1 MIPGKHPSEEIQQKT
16 IDDILEKIE
25 STAPNDSAVFFFD
38 PMHQVHNN
46 ENSYCWQFKGKNKTK
61 TVMSNTGRRRI
72 NIVGAINAISL
83 KPTII
88 LTESNC
94 NKELILE
101 YIKHLKEEYKDKKKI
116 IIILDNASYN
126 RAYEVQD
133 YAAENQ
139 IELFYLPPY
148 SPNLNLIER
157 LWRFFKKK
165 VMKNKYYKD
174 FKEFEKNVTNFF
186 ENFDTYNAELKKLLT
201 LNFGII
207 KAN

>member
-1 MIPGKHPSEEIQQKT
+1 MIPGKHPSEEVQHKT
-16 IDDILEKIE
+16 IDVILKKIE
-25 STAPNDSAVFFFD
+25 YTATNESVVLFFD

-61 TVMSNTGRRRI
+61 IVMSNTGRRRL
-72 NIVGAINAISL
+72 NIVGAINATSL

-88 LTESNC
+88 MTESNC
-94 NKELILE
+94 NKELIME
-101 YIKHLKEEYKDKKKI
+101 YIKHLKEEYKDKKQI
-116 IIILDNASYN
+116 TIILDNASYN

-139 IELFYLPPY
+139 IELLYLPPY
-148 SPNLNLIER
+148 APNLNLIER

-174 FKEFEKNVTNFF
+174 YNEFENQVTSFF
-186 ENFDTYNAELKKLLT
+186 ENFESYNAEISKLLT

-207 KAN
+207 KAS

>member
-1 MIPGKHPSEEIQQKT
+1 MNIIATSKT
-16 IDDILEKIE
+16 D
-25 STAPNDSAVFFFD
+25 DSAVVFFD

-46 ENSYCWQFKGKNKTK
+46 ENSYCWQFKGKNNTR
-61 TVMSNTGRRRI
+61 TVMSNTGRRRL
-72 NIVGAINAISL
+72 NIIGAINAISL
-83 KPTII
+83 EPTII
-88 LTESNC
+88 LTEANC
-94 NKELILE
+94 DKELILE
-101 YIKHLKEEYKDKKKI
+101 FLKHLREEYKDKKKI
-116 IIILDNASYN
+116 TVILDNARYN

-133 YAAENQ
+133 YAKENQ

-165 VMKNKYYKD
+165 IMKNKYYKD
-174 FKEFEKNVTNFF
+174 FKEFEENVSSFF
-186 ENFDTYNAELKKLLT
+186 ENFDKYNEELKNLLT